1 MSRKSRR
8 NTFKSAAKAERTL
21 ALRLPYSTLGLSSL
35 ALSSMAIAGALHAQ
49 DAAPAKDANANANA
63 TKPKPAP
70 TAQQGKS
77 LRSKVT
83 RLATSGTLPANG
95 AGLLAQNDQSASATA
110 AQNQTTAGPA
120 ESSANQLQEIVVTGI
135 RGSLQRGLEIKKQ
148 SLGVVDAM
156 SAEQIGQFPDS
167 DIGEAVARLPGVT
180 VNRGSLNYASAAGA
194 PTATGRVQG
203 LNVDGFGGSFN
214 EVLVEGRQIASGNG
228 QTFNFS
234 DFGSTYVGEIDVLK
248 TPDMSLSSGNIA
260 STTNVKFPNPFDNP
274 GLHIRGFYQEDMNS
288 NAGQGSANFG
298 ALWSDTSSD
307 GKFGVLLD
315 GDYMDDKYKNQHQ
328 DIVGWKGNT
337 AFACSSLA
345 GNFTTAFGSTGC
357 PDTGAAQAAIDAA
370 ALAANPNYVA
380 PNSKVPVWYPQDMA
394 MYLEYIDSRRKDARA
409 SVQWRPIENVLVTV
423 DDNYSS
429 DDEHRDRYQRSTWF
443 GGFPDATLDNNG
455 TIVNFMNPGP
465 TDLNSFVSDEYT
477 VTNTPGIN
485 VLWDVNDDWTAE
497 FDGDISESQYN
508 PNGDYTDIDADTG
521 FGNTINEYTGGLVL
535 NNNSNVLPYW
545 SAVGPNVTAGGSG
558 ATISSNVNGLNP
570 FIIGSHV
577 LPIAIQENTDKIT
590 EAKLD
595 ATWHGGSTKVNF
607 GAQYIDDLWSSSQ
620 WSTFQNNYWQI
631 WGGYGPASDPNAPA
645 SSPAQGVPLP
655 ASLFSTVST
664 GSWMPGYSGQ
674 GNLPGSLVAYNPY
687 AVLNYLLTQP
697 ADSNWKPN
705 PGYSV
710 WNGANNGM
718 PIAFQPGSQQN
729 VDRKNYSPFVVITH
743 DFGLGDMSLNTRL
756 GLRYQKTDEVI
767 SGIAAPLV
775 AMAWQGASDP
785 TAYAFGTGTN
795 SFTTIHKSYSYFL
808 PALDLNLMVTPSFK
822 VRFDV
827 SRTESAPPNGSLIP
841 NTTYGGRV
849 NALGATG
856 NNPDLMPYESTNLL
870 LGAEWY
876 YAPNDYLSAESFF
889 KDVKNFPTSSIVDIT
904 VPGIND
910 PAPCSY
916 SGTATFT
923 DANCGKP
930 AVFSESTVTNSG
942 KADVD
947 GIEVTWQQMLW
958 LGFGMQINGT
968 YVHTNGNFNNYSLTS
983 NQFAVTGLGN
993 SANFIGF
1000 YQAHGFQARLAVQ
1013 WQGNQLLTLGQEQ
1026 GGAAFGNEPVYL
1038 AAATELDFSTQYDIN
1053 SHLSAYF
1060 QANNLTDSIYRTYGR
1075 FSNQTLNLINY
1086 GRDFSLGVR
1095 AKF

>member
-8 NTFKSAAKAERTL
+8 NTFKNAARAERAP
-21 ALRLPYSTLGLSSL
+21 ALRLPYSTLGFSSL
-35 ALSSMAIAGALHAQ
+35 ALGSMAIAGAVHAQ
-49 DAAPAKDANANANA
+49 DAAPAKDANANAA
-63 TKPKPAP
+63 KPKAAP
-70 TAQQGKS
+70 TTQQARS
-77 LRSKVT
+77 LRSKVIK
-83 RLATSGTLPANG
+83 LAANGTLPADG
-95 AGLLAQNDQSASATA
+95 AGLLAQNDQGAGNTA
-110 AQNQTTAGPA
+110 AQAQTTAAPA
-120 ESSANQLQEIVVTGI
+120 GASANQLQEIVVTGI

-214 EVLVEGRQIASGNG
+214 EVLIEGRQIASGNG

-234 DFGSTYVGEIDVLK
+234 DFSSIYVGEIDVLK

-274 GLHIRGFYQEDMNS
+274 GLHMSGYYQEDMNS
-288 NAGQGSANFG
+288 NAGQGTPNFG

-307 GKFGVLLD
+307 GKFGLLLD
-315 GDYMDDKYKNQHQ
+315 GDYLDDKYKNQHQ

-357 PDTGAAQAAIDAA
+357 ATTGAGAAG
-370 ALAANPNYVA
+370 
-380 PNSKVPVWYPQDMA
+380 NSAVPVWYPQDMA

-409 SVQWRPIENVLVTV
+409 SVQWRPTDNVLVTI

-455 TIVNFMNPGP
+455 TIVNFMNTGP
-465 TDLNSFVSDEYT
+465 TDFNSFVSDEYI

-485 VLWDVNDDWTAE
+485 VQWYASDNWTAE
-497 FDGDISESQYN
+497 LDADQSESQYN
-508 PNGDYTDIDADTG
+508 PNGGYTDIDADTG
-521 FGNTINEYTGGLVL
+521 YGNAINQYTGGLVL
-535 NNNSNVLPYW
+535 NNNSNILPYW
-545 SAVGPNVTAGGSG
+545 GAVGPNTAAAGSS
-558 ATISSNVNGLNP
+558 AVISPNYNGMNP

-577 LPIAIQENTDKIT
+577 LPIQIQQNTDKIN
-590 EAKLD
+590 EVKVD
-595 ATWHGGSTKVNF
+595 ATWHAGATKINF
-607 GAQYIDDLWSSSQ
+607 GVQYLDDTWSSSQ

-631 WGGYGPASDPNAPA
+631 WGGYGPASNPSPAPGTQ
-645 SSPAQGVPLP
+645 AQGVPLP
-655 ASLFSTVST
+655 ASFFSVVNT

-674 GNLPGSLVAYNPY
+674 GNLPGSLVRYSPY
-687 AVLNYLLTQP
+687 TVLNYLLNQP
-697 ADSNWKPN
+697 ADSGWSPSG
-705 PGYSV
+705 GYPV
-710 WNGANNGM
+710 WSGALDGD
-718 PIAFQPGSQQN
+718 PVAFQSGSQQN
-729 VDRKNYSPFVVITH
+729 IERKNYSPFFVVTH
-743 DFGLGDMSLNTRL
+743 DFDLGGMSLNTRL
-756 GLRYQKTDEVI
+756 GLRYQRTD
-767 SGIAAPLV
+767 STIAGLSAPLI
-775 AMAWQGASDP
+775 AMDWQGAGDP
-785 TAYAFGTGTN
+785 TAYK
-795 SFTTIHKSYSYFL
+795 FTTSSSPVYTVVHNNYGFFL
-808 PALDLNLMVTPSFK
+808 PALDLNLMVTPDFK

-827 SRTESAPPNGSLIP
+827 SRTSSAPANQDLIP
-841 NTTYGGRV
+841 NTTFNGRV

-856 NNPDLMPYESTNLL
+856 NNPLLMPYESTNLL

-876 YAPNDYLSAESFF
+876 YAPNDYLSGETFYKA
-889 KDVKNFPTSSIVDIT
+889 VKNFPTSSVVNVT

-930 AVFSESTVTNSG
+930 AVFAESTFSNAG

-947 GIEVTWQQMLW
+947 GIEVTWQQMLLW
-958 LGFGMQINGT
+958 GFGMQINGT
-968 YVHTNGNFNNYSLTS
+968 YVHTNGGFNNYSLLS

-1013 WQGNQLLTLGQEQ
+1013 WQGNQLINLGQEQ

-1038 AAATELDFSTQYDIN
+1038 AHATQLDFSSQYDIN
-1053 SHLSAYF
+1053 SHFSVYF
-1060 QANNLTDSIYRTYGR
+1060 QGSNLTNTIYHSYGR
-1075 FSNQTLNLINY
+1075 FANQTLNLINY

>member
-8 NTFKSAAKAERTL
+8 NTIKNAAKAERTPV
-21 ALRLPYSTLGLSSL
+21 LRLPYSTLGFSSL
-35 ALSSMAIAGALHAQ
+35 ALGSMAIAGAVHAQ
-49 DAAPAKDANANANA
+49 DAAPAKDANASAS
-63 TKPKPAP
+63 KPKAAP
-70 TAQQGKS
+70 TTQQAKS
-77 LRSKVT
+77 LRSKVIK
-83 RLATSGTLPANG
+83 LASSAALPANG
-95 AGLLAQNDQSASATA
+95 AGLVAQNDQGASNTA
-110 AQNQTTAGPA
+110 AQAQTTAGPA
-120 ESSANQLQEIVVTGI
+120 GASANQLQEIVVTGI

-234 DFGSTYVGEIDVLK
+234 DFSSIYVGEIDVLK

-274 GLHIRGFYQEDMNS
+274 GLHMSGYYQEDMNS
-288 NAGQGSANFG
+288 NAGQGTPNFG

-307 GKFGVLLD
+307 GKFGLLLD
-315 GDYMDDKYKNQHQ
+315 GDYLDDKYKNQHQ

-337 AFACSSLA
+337 SFACSSLA

-357 PDTGAAQAAIDAA
+357 ATTGAGAAG
-370 ALAANPNYVA
+370 
-380 PNSKVPVWYPQDMA
+380 NSAVPVWYPQDMA

-409 SVQWRPIENVLVTV
+409 SVQWRPNENVLVTV

-455 TIVNFMNPGP
+455 TIVNFMNTGP
-465 TDLNSFVSDEYT
+465 TDFNSFVSDEYI

-485 VLWDVNDDWTAE
+485 VQWYVNDNWTAE
-497 FDGDISESQYN
+497 LDADQSESQYN
-508 PNGDYTDIDADTG
+508 PNGGLTDIDADTG
-521 FGNTINEYTGGLVL
+521 YGNVTNEYTGGLVL
-535 NNNSNVLPYW
+535 NNNSNILPYW
-545 SAVGPNVTAGGSG
+545 GAVGPGTAAAGSS
-558 ATISSNVNGLNP
+558 AVISSNYNGLNP

-577 LPIAIQENTDKIT
+577 LPLQVQENTDKIN
-590 EAKLD
+590 EVKVD
-595 ATWHGGSTKVNF
+595 ATWHAGATKMNF
-607 GAQYIDDLWSSSQ
+607 GVQYLDDVWSSSQ

-631 WGGYGPASDPNAPA
+631 WGGYGPASGGT
-645 SSPAQGVPLP
+645 QGVALP
-655 ASLFSTVST
+655 SSFFSVVNT

-674 GNLPGSLVAYNPY
+674 GNLPGSLLQYSPY
-687 AVLNYLLTQP
+687 TVLNYLLNQP
-697 ADSNWKPN
+697 ADSGWTPSG
-705 PGYSV
+705 GYPV
-710 WNGANNGM
+710 WSGAADGD
-718 PIAFQPGSQQN
+718 PVAFQPGSQQN
-729 VDRKNYSPFVVITH
+729 IERKNYSPFFVVTH
-743 DFGLGDMSLNTRL
+743 DFDLGGMSLNTRL
-756 GLRYQKTDEVI
+756 GLRYQKTN
-767 SGIAAPLV
+767 STIAGLSAPLT
-775 AMAWQGASDP
+775 AMAWQGAGDP
-785 TAYAFGTGTN
+785 TAYKFSTSPNPVYTVVENNYG
-795 SFTTIHKSYSYFL
+795 YFL
-808 PALDLNLMVTPSFK
+808 PALDLNLMVTPDFK

-827 SRTESAPPNGSLIP
+827 SRTESAPANQDLIP
-841 NTTYGGRV
+841 NTTYNGRV

-856 NNPDLMPYESTNLL
+856 NNPLLMPYESTNLL

-876 YAPNDYLSAESFF
+876 YAPNDYLSGETFYKA
-889 KDVKNFPTSSIVDIT
+889 VKNFPTSSVVNVT

-930 AVFSESTVTNSG
+930 AVFAESTFTNAG

-947 GIEVTWQQMLW
+947 GIEVTWQQMLLW
-958 LGFGMQINGT
+958 GFGMQINGT
-968 YVHTNGNFNNYSLTS
+968 YVHTNGGFNNYSLTS

-1013 WQGNQLLTLGQEQ
+1013 WQGTQLINLGQEQ

-1038 AAATELDFSTQYDIN
+1038 AAATQLDLSAQYDID
-1053 SHLSAYF
+1053 SHFSVYF
-1060 QANNLTDSIYRTYGR
+1060 QGSNLTDTIYHSYGR